1 MILLEE
7 RLIAPLCYHIHPTKF
22 RALVFCALVAF
33 GFVSS
38 LYIFVPPNV
47 RSLARNDTAQ
57 IKWRIIATVM
67 FAVLASTSYPFIF
80 CGTQHIIKNHPQP
93 LHAYLC
99 WSSWKSF
106 TNFIVLCHTM
116 LLFLGPI
123 MSSVLLL
130 PIEAISNGTSHPTMQ
145 VRNNC
150 NNNMQLK
157 NKTSVLDLFGNMCIL
172 IRDRFKNTF
181 CLNQGWIRDYVAAPF
196 LEEIVFRGLFCS
208 PLLASGFTPTQVVW
222 IAPLFFGVA
231 HIHHALVKLG
241 SIERHLRTS
250 KTIQMIVC
258 SSLLQ
263 FIYTFLFGMYST
275 YAILRTRSILSV
287 TASHMFCN
295 LMGLPDLSFMIPPQT
310 QTQQVASNLSLLY
323 PYRYILLCFYFL
335 GIYLFI
341 KGFSKN
347 GNIFDNQGGL
357 IAFFPS

>member
-1 MILLEE
+1 MIPLVET
-7 RLIAPLCYHIHPTKF
+7 LIAPICHHIHPTKF
-22 RALVFCALVAF
+22 GALVFCALVAF

-38 LYIFVPPNV
+38 LYIFVPPKV
-47 RSLARNDTAQ
+47 RTLSRNDTAQ
-57 IKWRIIATVM
+57 IKWRIFATVM
-67 FAVLASTSYPFIF
+67 FAGLASTTYPFIF
-80 CGTQHIIKNHPQP
+80 CGTQHIIKIHPQP
-93 LHAYLC
+93 LYAYLC

-106 TNFIVLCHTM
+106 KNLSVLCHTM

-123 MSSVLLL
+123 MSSVLVI
-130 PIEAISNGTSHPTMQ
+130 PIEAISNHASRPRMQ

-150 NNNMQLK
+150 NNNMQHK
-157 NKTSVLDLFGNMCIL
+157 NKMSVFDLLENICIL
-172 IRDRFKNTF
+172 IQDRFKNTF
-181 CLNQGWIRDYVAAPF
+181 YLNQGWIRDYIAAPF

-222 IAPLFFGVA
+222 IAPLFFGIA

-241 SIERHLRTS
+241 SIERQLRTA

-258 SSLLQ
+258 SSLFQ

-295 LMGLPDLSFMIPPQT
+295 WMGLPDLRFMIPPH
-310 QTQQVASNLSLLY
+310 TQQQQGASNLALLY

-341 KGFSKN
+341 QGFSKN
-347 GNIFDNQGGL
+347 DIIFDNQGGL